1 MLKTPARRMPKE
13 KSHKEFYKGLLDKN
27 KELRY
32 PAKHSVK
39 LKKKANVE
47 KLNGCLSQKKKLAR
61 TIKLQAFCFFYKKA
75 KRNAT

>member
-1 MLKTPARRMPKE
+1 MLKTPKE
-13 KSHKEFYKGLLDKN
+13 KSHKKEFYKGLLDKN

-39 LKKKANVE
+39 LKQKANVE

-61 TIKLQAFCFFYKKA
+61 TIKLQAFCFFYKKS
-75 KRNAT
+75 KINAT

>member
-1 MLKTPARRMPKE
+1 MPKE
-13 KSHKEFYKGLLDKN
+13 KSHNKEFYKGLLDKN

-39 LKKKANVE
+39 LKQKANVE

-61 TIKLQAFCFFYKKA
+61 TIKLQAFCFFIKSKK
-75 KRNAT
+75 KCDIYF

>member
-1 MLKTPARRMPKE
+1 MPKE
-13 KSHKEFYKGLLDKN
+13 KSRKAIPILKKEFYKGLLDRN

-39 LKKKANVE
+39 LKTKQKANVE

-61 TIKLQAFCFFYKKA
+61 TIKLQAFFF
-75 KRNAT
+75 

>member
-1 MLKTPARRMPKE
+1 MPKE
-13 KSHKEFYKGLLDKN
+13 KSRKTIPILKKEFYKGLLDRN

-39 LKKKANVE
+39 LKTKQKANVE

-61 TIKLQAFCFFYKKA
+61 TIKLQAFFF
-75 KRNAT
+75 

>member
-1 MLKTPARRMPKE
+1 MTERRMPKE
-13 KSHKEFYKGLLDKN
+13 KSRKAIPILKKEFYKGLLDRN

-39 LKKKANVE
+39 LKTKQKANVE

-61 TIKLQAFCFFYKKA
+61 TIKLQAFFF
-75 KRNAT
+75 

>member
-1 MLKTPARRMPKE
+1 MPKE
-13 KSHKEFYKGLLDKN
+13 KSRKAIPILKKEFYKGLLDRN

-39 LKKKANVE
+39 LKTKQKVNVE

-61 TIKLQAFCFFYKKA
+61 TIKLQAFFF
-75 KRNAT
+75 

>member
-1 MLKTPARRMPKE
+1 MLKTPKE
-13 KSHKEFYKGLLDKN
+13 KSHKKEFYKGLLDKN

-39 LKKKANVE
+39 LKQKANVE

-61 TIKLQAFCFFYKKA
+61 TIKLQAFCFFL
-75 KRNAT
+75 